1 MKLNKEQYRAAM
13 HIGGP
18 LLVLAGPG
26 SGKTHLLVERIRILI
41 EDAQIRPEN
50 ILVIT
55 FSKKAAREMQARF
68 NQRTKDRSYPVTF
81 GTFHAVFYNI
91 LKDFDPATNTLITE
105 ELKNEY
111 IRRAVIMTKAAS
123 GLCDD
128 GDIGSL
134 AGLISSYRNFGD
146 DYFEQSYEG
155 RQMDADERT
164 DLVAV
169 CRLYEKM
176 CIDNRVL
183 DFDDMIIR
191 CRDILYKHEGLL
203 RKWQDR
209 YRYILVDEFQDINDC
224 QYDILR
230 LIANDSKNVFAVG
243 DDDQSIYSFRG
254 ARPGLMKKFMHQYTG
269 CRRVNLTMN
278 YRCCENIIGAA
289 DTVVRH
295 NRDRIE
301 RPVQRHLPSKSGGI
315 VEILNFE
322 NSEVQAAFIC
332 DKITGLI
339 NECGYRE
346 NDFAVLFRS
355 DHCAKLFEQTASG
368 RGFELKISGRCG
380 YVPKETRIHEAY
392 IRAKEGTASRADWF
406 LIMNNPP
413 RGLSRE
419 ALYDSGNDY
428 IGAFKKYYA
437 QDPDMLKAVFDLEES
452 VRNYDITYSPPVK
465 DQPHKAINVMTAHAS
480 KGLEFKC
487 VFIIGLQEG
496 LFPHHKS
503 IRAGFVEEERRLMY
517 VAMTRARER
526 LYMCTIGTSHGKRIS
541 RFAQEAYGGG
551 KRFITDV
558 SWITR

>member
-1 MKLNKEQYRAAM
+1 MNLNKEQYKAAV
-13 HIGGP
+13 HVNGP
-18 LLVLAGPG
+18 MLVLAGPG
-26 SGKTHLLVERIRILI
+26 SGKTHLLVERIQMMI
-41 EDAQIRPEN
+41 EKAGIPPEN

-55 FSKKAAREMQARF
+55 FSKKAAAQMQARF
-68 NQRTKDRSYPVTF
+68 ERRTEGCMYPVTF
-81 GTFHAVFYNI
+81 GTFHAVFFNI
-91 LKDFDPATNTLITE
+91 LKDYDPDTSRLITE
-105 ELKNEY
+105 EEAERFAEHLKRSYDIFE
-111 IRRAVIMTKAAS
+111 
-123 GLCDD
+123 DD
-128 GDIGSL
+128 TEPGEII
-134 AGLISSYRNFGD
+134 GLISSYRNLSD
-146 DYFEQSYEG
+146 DFFTRNDRG
-155 RQMDADERT
+155 RGIDEPEREAFIK
-164 DLVAV
+164 LAGEYAMLCKNAGV
-169 CRLYEKM
+169 
-176 CIDNRVL
+176 I
-183 DFDDMIIR
+183 DFDDMILK
-191 CRDILYKHEGLL
+191 CRDLFCKHEAFL
-203 RKWQDR
+203 RKWKKR
-209 YRYILVDEFQDINDC
+209 YRYFLVDEFQDINDG
-224 QYDILR
+224 QYELLR
-230 LIANDSKNVFAVG
+230 FLAGDEMNVFAVG

-301 RPVQRHLPSKSGGI
+301 RPLQRHLPSKSGGI

-339 NECGYRE
+339 NEYGYRE

-392 IRAKEGTASRADWF
+392 IRAKEGAASRADWF

-437 QDPDMLKAVFDLEES
+437 QDPDMLKVVHGLEDS

-465 DQPHKAINVMTAHAS
+465 DQPHRAINVMTAHAS

>member
-1 MKLNKEQYRAAM
+1 MNLNKEQYKAAV
-13 HIGGP
+13 HVNGP
-18 LLVLAGPG
+18 MLVLAGPG
-26 SGKTHLLVERIRILI
+26 SGKTHLLVERIQMMI
-41 EDAQIRPEN
+41 EKAGIPPES

-55 FSKKAAREMQARF
+55 FSKKAAAQMQARF
-68 NQRTKDRSYPVTF
+68 ERRTEGCMYPVTF
-81 GTFHAVFYNI
+81 GTFHAVFFNI
-91 LKDFDPATNTLITE
+91 LKDYDPDTSRLITE
-105 ELKNEY
+105 EEAERFAEHLKRSYDIFE
-111 IRRAVIMTKAAS
+111 
-123 GLCDD
+123 DD
-128 GDIGSL
+128 TEPGEII
-134 AGLISSYRNFGD
+134 GLISSYRNLSD
-146 DYFEQSYEG
+146 DFFTRNDRG
-155 RQMDADERT
+155 REIDEPEREAFIK
-164 DLVAV
+164 LAGEYAMLCKNAGV
-169 CRLYEKM
+169 
-176 CIDNRVL
+176 I
-183 DFDDMIIR
+183 DFDDMILK
-191 CRDILYKHEGLL
+191 CRDLFCRHEAFL
-203 RKWQDR
+203 RKWKKR
-209 YRYILVDEFQDINDC
+209 YRYFLVDEFQDINDG
-224 QYDILR
+224 QYELLR
-230 LIANDSKNVFAVG
+230 LLAGDEMNVFAVG

-301 RPVQRHLPSKSGGI
+301 RPLQRHLPSKSGGI

-392 IRAKEGTASRADWF
+392 IRAKEGAASRADWF

-419 ALYDSGNDY
+419 ALYDPGNDY

-437 QDPDMLKAVFDLEES
+437 QDPDMLKVVHGLEDS
-452 VRNYDITYSPPVK
+452 VRNYDITYSPSVK
-465 DQPHKAINVMTAHAS
+465 DQPHRAINVMTAHAS